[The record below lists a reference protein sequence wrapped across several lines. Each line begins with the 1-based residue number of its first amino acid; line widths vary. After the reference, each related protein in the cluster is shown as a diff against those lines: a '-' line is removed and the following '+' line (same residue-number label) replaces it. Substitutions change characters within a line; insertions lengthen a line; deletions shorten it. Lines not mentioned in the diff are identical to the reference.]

1 MMVEQE
7 ESVILWMFVRY
18 NKMSIY
24 PGVREK
30 KNMNNIILHGQT
42 ARTERSTKDYHIH
55 IPTIRY

>member
-24 PGVREK
+24 PGVRG
-30 KNMNNIILHGQT
+30 KNMNN
-42 ARTERSTKDYHIH
+42 
-55 IPTIRY
+55 TIAWIDSQD